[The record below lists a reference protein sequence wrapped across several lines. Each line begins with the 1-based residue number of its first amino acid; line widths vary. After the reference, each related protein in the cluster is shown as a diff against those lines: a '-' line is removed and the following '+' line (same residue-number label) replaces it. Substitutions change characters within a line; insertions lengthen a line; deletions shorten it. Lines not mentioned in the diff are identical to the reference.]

1 MASQTGAHAAAGTEY
16 RKGLVLWSEQ
26 VNKAGGLLGRP
37 VELRIE
43 DDGSE
48 GAKAGRLTAAL
59 IKAGAQLLIGPY
71 GSAATLVAAAE
82 AERARCVMLNA
93 GGPSAL
99 VQRRASGYVFQVV
112 PPYAAYG
119 DGVLGL
125 ARASGAQSLFI
136 LGRDDAASRE
146 MAEATQAKARALG
159 FDHVSLE
166 IYADSVADFMPQL
179 YDAMAVQAD
188 AWIAFGEVR
197 DAAEM
202 VKTLK
207 RQGFVPRLL
216 YVRSS
221 PDPRFAQLVGQDAEF
236 ILGSEEYDARF
247 ATPVNAAFVEAF
259 KARWSGSPGAAAAAA
274 YAAGTVLQAAAT
286 LAGSLETDKLRAAL
300 ADVEVDTVLGTFRLD
315 RQNGVQAGMK
325 PPVTQIIRGRPVPV
339 WPEALAGGRK
349 VAPFVNW
356 TERQILK

>member
-1 MASQTGAHAAAGTEY
+1 MASQTGAHAAAGSEY

-37 VELRIE
+37 VELRVE

-59 IKAGAQLLIGPY
+59 IEGGAQVLVGPY

-82 AERARCVMLNA
+82 AERARRVMLNA
-93 GGPSAL
+93 AGPSGL
-99 VQRRASGYVFQVV
+99 IQRRASRYVFQVA

-119 DGVLGL
+119 DGVLSL

-136 LGRDDAASRE
+136 LGRDDPASRE

-166 IYADSVADFMPQL
+166 IYSGSVADFMPQL

-197 DAAEM
+197 DAADM

-207 RQGFVPRLL
+207 RQGFVPRLF
-216 YVRSS
+216 YARSS
-221 PDPRFAQLVGQDAEF
+221 PDPRFAKLVGQDAEF
-236 ILGSEEYDARF
+236 ILGSQEYDERS

-259 KARWSGSPGAAAAAA
+259 KARWSTPPSAAAAAA
-274 YAAGTVLQAAAT
+274 YAAGTVLAAAAT
-286 LAGSLETDKLRAAL
+286 RAGSVDTDKLRGAL
-300 ADVEVDTVLGTFRLD
+300 ADLEVDTVLGSFRLD
-315 RQNGVQAGMK
+315 RQNGAQAGMR

-339 WPEALAGGRK
+339 WPEPLARGRA
-349 VAPFVNW
+349 VSPFVNW